1 MNILRFFL
9 PSALAVLAG
18 CITASAA
25 KAPNIVKSVRNAK
38 GIEVTYQ
45 NSYKGH
51 VSPGTMTMTV
61 IGDQVALE
69 SPRRRHGQ
77 RPQGNR

>member
-1 MNILRFFL
+1 MRKYLL
-9 PSALAVLAG
+9 TAVAVLAG

-51 VSPGTMTMTV
+51 VSPGTMTV
-61 IGDQVALE
+61 
-69 SPRRRHGQ
+69 
-77 RPQGNR
+77 